1 MLKTHGLSK
10 SYDKE
15 DVLINFNLD
24 IESSEI
30 IGVVGGSGSGKTTL
44 LRLISGLELPDNG
57 KIILNNKVVND
68 QDVFVTPENRDCSL
82 VFQDY
87 ALFPNISMLDN
98 IYFGKNSNQNK
109 EMVNELIR
117 VTKIEKILDKFP
129 HECSGGEQQRVAL
142 VRSLAI
148 NPSLVLMDEPLS
160 NLDYNLK
167 SNLGFMIR
175 KLLKKFKTTAVIVTH
190 DINDAMEMSDKIIVI
205 DKGKVIQKGP
215 PNEIYNNPV
224 SKKVALFFGKT
235 NFIPLHM
242 MPDSKYHFFDDET
255 KESWISVRPNQF
267 IAYNERIKNKGKIYI
282 GKIESLKTVGSEF
295 KLALKCNNLRLNIT
309 LNTLTK
315 LFVGQELKVIML
327 INI

>member
-1 MLKTHGLSK
+1 MLSIHELSK
-10 SYDKE
+10 RYDKE

-24 IESSEI
+24 IESREI
-30 IGVVGGSGSGKTTL
+30 ISVVGGSGSGKTTL
-44 LRLISGLELPDNG
+44 LRLISGLVLPDNG
-57 KIILNNKVVND
+57 KIILNNTIVND
-68 QDVFVTPENRDCSL
+68 KDVFVLPENRDCSL

-87 ALFPNISMLDN
+87 ALFPNMSMRDN

-109 EMVNELIR
+109 ERVEKLIR
-117 VTKIEKILDKFP
+117 VTKVEKILNKFP

-167 SNLGFMIR
+167 SNLRLMIK

-215 PNEIYNNPV
+215 PDEIYNNPT
-224 SKKVALFFGKT
+224 SKKVALLFGKT
-235 NFIPLHM
+235 NFIPLKM
-242 MPDSKYHFFDDET
+242 LPDSKSYFFDDET
-255 KESWISVRPNQF
+255 KESMISIRPNQF
-267 IAYNERIKNKGKIYI
+267 IIYDKIMKYKGKIFI
-282 GKIESLKTVGSEF
+282 GKIKSLKRLASEF
-295 KLALKCNNLRLNIT
+295 KLELQCNSLLLYISLNSSTELLI
-309 LNTLTK
+309 
-315 LFVGQELKVIML
+315 GQELKVI
-327 INI
+327 IP